1 MLSGQ
6 GIYVLGPL
14 HFSDDPA
21 QLMETYRREALRD
34 MCREA
39 GIWRSENK
47 RALAAGLLCGV
58 IVVASTVRSFIRNCR
73 PLRRADHTSSLCV
86 FRFVPAFDN
95 LP

>member
-47 RALAAGLLCGV
+47 RALAAGLLMW
-58 IVVASTVRSFIRNCR
+58 RNCCRLNGQKFYQELQAASQSR
-73 PLRRADHTSSLCV
+73 PHQLTLR
-86 FRFVPAFDN
+86 F
-95 LP
+95 